1 MTANRWLILIW
12 SKTLEIKPCWILCT
26 MEVFATPF
34 VQNKPTGLSPTSVAE
49 YPFLHTQV
57 CLLAIFLVL
66 LFSNFFVLF
75 LCTWRQEQP
84 SFHRHLCHPKLYKYS
99 QYRQRRG
106 MCPRVVSLDAGNE
119 HIRIILLML
128 PL

>member
-1 MTANRWLILIW
+1 
-12 SKTLEIKPCWILCT
+12 

-75 LCTWRQEQP
+75 LCMWRQEQH
-84 SFHRHLCHPKLYKYS
+84 SFIDIYVIQNYTSIHNTVNVEECVQEWFL
-99 QYRQRRG
+99 
-106 MCPRVVSLDAGNE
+106 
-119 HIRIILLML
+119 
-128 PL
+128 